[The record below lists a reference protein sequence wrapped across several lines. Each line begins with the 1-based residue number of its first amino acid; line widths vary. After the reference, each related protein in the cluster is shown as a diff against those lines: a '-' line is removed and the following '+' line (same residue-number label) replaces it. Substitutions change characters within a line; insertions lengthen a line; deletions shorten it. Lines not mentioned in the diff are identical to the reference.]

1 MGNFARYVTARDG
14 QLNENPLSIAGK
26 VANTG
31 LGLAAGFL
39 AGVLGGVVGGLEGLG
54 GIPDDNDPH
63 DPKKRTWSGKENG
76 PFGALVGSAYMAI
89 KRAWQFARHGWG
101 TGSNLV
107 PEDAAP
113 RDPADELADAM
124 RPLLGSGNRGLQ
136 AGADRVAAILK
147 GVPPDRHQAVIQQA
161 AQKLGIQIPPA

>member
-1 MGNFARYVTARDG
+1 MGHFASYVAGRDAS
-14 QLNENPLSIAGK
+14 LNEGPLSMAGK

-39 AGVLGGVVGGLEGLG
+39 AGVLGGVVGGIEGLG
-54 GIPDDNDPH
+54 GIPDESDPH
-63 DPKKRTWSGKENG
+63 DPKKRTWSSKENG
-76 PFGALVGSAYMAI
+76 PFGALIGSAYMAI

-107 PEDAAP
+107 PENAAP
-113 RDPADELADAM
+113 SDPADELVRAM

-147 GVPPDRHQAVIQQA
+147 AVPPEQHQAILQQA
-161 AQKLGIQIPPA
+161 AERLGVEITQA